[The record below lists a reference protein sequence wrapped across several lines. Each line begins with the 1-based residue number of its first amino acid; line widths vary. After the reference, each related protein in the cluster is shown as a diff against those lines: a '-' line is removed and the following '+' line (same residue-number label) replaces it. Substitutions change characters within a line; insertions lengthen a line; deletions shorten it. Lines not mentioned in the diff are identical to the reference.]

1 MSEIND
7 LAYFLNSIKE
17 ILPFEDEKDFKE
29 KISESKE
36 FRIRVQ
42 KLVYLSKFFGWNN
55 NYHFNFHKNGHYS
68 CRLSEDYH
76 KITLKESNEPVE
88 IDSERFGKFI
98 KNRDNDY
105 LESSSSLLYY
115 ANSMNL
121 EYLNK
126 QNTLRIIKILKP
138 HLSEKIISQSFDN
151 ILKFDLLGADIDEN
165 YCDNLNNYEKIVRDK
180 SKGLMD
186 IFENYEISSN
196 RLFLLGTLDY
206 FRFVLEN
213 ADLNDKNKW
222 KLLDKLYDYAENIEK
237 RYFKYHPT
245 GEELVNMDLSGL
257 KHDFDM
263 LQDYVSDTLEI
274 IPRLDENTDLS
285 IFF

>member
-1 MSEIND
+1 
-7 LAYFLNSIKE
+7 
-17 ILPFEDEKDFKE
+17 
-29 KISESKE
+29 
-36 FRIRVQ
+36 
-42 KLVYLSKFFGWNN
+42 
-55 NYHFNFHKNGHYS
+55 
-68 CRLSEDYH
+68 
-76 KITLKESNEPVE
+76 
-88 IDSERFGKFI
+88 
-98 KNRDNDY
+98 
-105 LESSSSLLYY
+105 
-115 ANSMNL
+115 MNL

-237 RYFKYHPT
+237 GYFKYHPT
-245 GEELVNMDLSGL
+245 GEELVNMIVVFAILCSCSSDDIETVPQKDYFTLWNTCEAL
-257 KHDFDM
+257 TV